1 VSEPG
6 LLPQRHNRDK
16 GEVEV
21 VDMVGHALLHVRHV
35 QGACR
40 PLRHFIGHQVGDV
53 VPDLEV
59 AFGLVVGRTGLG
71 ALNQNCCPSDA
82 LRT

>member
-1 VSEPG
+1 VSQGSSPSDTA
-6 LLPQRHNRDK
+6 RDK

-21 VDMVGHALLHVRHV
+21 ADTVGCTLLHVRHV
-35 QGACR
+35 QGTCC
-40 PLRHFIGHQVGDV
+40 PLRHFIGHLVGDV

-59 AFGLVVGRTGLG
+59 VFGLAMGRTRLG

-82 LRT
+82 LRI

>member
-1 VSEPG
+1 VSQGSSP
-6 LLPQRHNRDK
+6 RDTTRDK

-21 VDMVGHALLHVRHV
+21 VDMVGRALLHVRHI
-35 QGACR
+35 QGACC
-40 PLRHFIGHQVGDV
+40 PLRHFIGHLVGDV

-59 AFGLVVGRTGLG
+59 AFGLAVGRTGLG